1 MATRRVNGPEGAKP
15 KTSRRPPART
25 LEDRENQL
33 IAKAFDLAEKQIDEG
48 TASAQVIS
56 HYLRLGSTSEKLAQ
70 QYKAQ
75 EIELLRIKAE
85 TFASQRRTEELMTQ
99 ALDAFKAYS
108 GQGPMPTGDEDES
121 SYMD

>member
-1 MATRRVNGPEGAKP
+1 MATRRVNGPEGGKP

-70 QYKAQ
+70 QYKAE
-75 EIELLRIKAE
+75 EIKLLQIKAE

-108 GQGPMPTGDEDES
+108 GHGPMPTGDEDE
-121 SYMD
+121 D